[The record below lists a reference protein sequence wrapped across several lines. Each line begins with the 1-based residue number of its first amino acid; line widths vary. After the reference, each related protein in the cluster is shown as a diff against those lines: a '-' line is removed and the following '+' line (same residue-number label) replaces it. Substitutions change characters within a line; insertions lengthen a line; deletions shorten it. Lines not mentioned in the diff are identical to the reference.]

1 VKVYIAGPMSGY
13 VDFNYPAFHAAAKAW
28 RKAGH
33 EVINPAENEGGDTS
47 KPYAYY
53 MRQDIN
59 HVLNVEA
66 IAVLPGWQKSRGAAL
81 EVAIARILD
90 YPIFDAVTMEPYEE
104 TAVQE
109 AQRLVHGDRGS
120 AYGHPI
126 DDFGRTG
133 RLWGAILGLPGDV
146 APELVGLCMAAV
158 KISREVNKPSRDN
171 RVDLAG
177 YAETVQMVMDRKEA
191 IAAEQRDR

>member
-1 VKVYIAGPMSGY
+1 MKVYIAGPMTGY
-13 VDFNYPAFHAAAKAW
+13 VDFNYPAFNAAAKVW

-33 EVINPAENEGGDTS
+33 DVINPAENEGGDTS

-53 MRQDIN
+53 MRQDIEL
-59 HVLNVEA
+59 VLSVEA

-81 EVAIARILD
+81 EVSIGRILE
-90 YPIFDAVTMEPYEE
+90 YPIFDALTTEPYEE

-109 AQRLVHGDRGS
+109 AQRLVHGDRGA

-126 DDFGRTG
+126 DDFTRTG
-133 RLWGAILGLPGDV
+133 RLWGAILSLPDDV
-146 APELVGLCMAAV
+146 PPELVGLCMAAV

-177 YAETVQMVMDRKEA
+177 YAETVDMVMQRKEGVA
-191 IAAEQRDR
+191 